1 MYINRLYLRPS
12 ILPSGLTTLQECASL
27 DVATGWEGLDEDSL
41 LKLDSAVKR
50 LDLET
55 WLQGRGLGTVLPV
68 LVREGCSSKEALH
81 RMDPQRALQVH
92 FYCWPDRQ
100 LVSLCRCD
108 GITNTCMRL
117 AQSTYS
123 GKLLIQISVT
133 RTINEPHLPEKKVG
147 LHVM

>member
-55 WLQGRGLGTVLPV
+55 WLQGWGLGTVLPV
-68 LVREGCSSKEALH
+68 LVREGCNSKEALH
-81 RMDPQRALQVH
+81 GMDPQRALQVH
-92 FYCWPDRQ
+92 CYCWPDRR
-100 LVSLCRCD
+100 LVSLCRRWYYKH
-108 GITNTCMRL
+108 MHE
-117 AQSTYS
+117 ASPEYVQWEVTYPNFS
-123 GKLLIQISVT
+123 YTSNQ
-133 RTINEPHLPEKKVG
+133 
-147 LHVM
+147 